1 MTKLLTLEEWAQ
13 ETYNSK
19 QPTPQTLQRWA
30 RGGNIYPAPE
40 KHGREYR
47 VRPGAIY
54 IQPKSYRLAKEIL
67 KTSPS
72 TSSSLIERIIHGKAA
87 KKI

>member
-1 MTKLLTLEEWAQ
+1 MTKLLTLEEWAE
-13 ETYNSK
+13 ETYRSK

-40 KHGREYR
+40 KYGREYR
-47 VRPGAIY
+47 VQPGAIY

-67 KTSPS
+67 KTSSS
-72 TSSSLIERIIHGKAA
+72 TSSSLIERIIHDKEA
-87 KKI
+87 KKV

>member
-1 MTKLLTLEEWAQ
+1 MTKLLTLEEWAE
-13 ETYNSK
+13 ETYRSK

-47 VRPGAIY
+47 VQPGAIY
-54 IQPKSYRLAKEIL
+54 IQPKSYRLAKKII
-67 KTSPS
+67 KASPDVNS
-72 TSSSLIERIIHGKAA
+72 LLIERINHGIKAA
-87 KKI
+87 KI

>member
-1 MTKLLTLEEWAQ
+1 MTKLLTLEEWAE
-13 ETYNSK
+13 ETYRSK

-47 VRPGAIY
+47 VQPGAIY
-54 IQPKSYRLAKEIL
+54 IQPKSYRLANEIF
-67 KTSPS
+67 KTSSS
-72 TSSSLIERIIHGKAA
+72 TSLSLIERIIHGIEA
-87 KKI
+87 KKV

>member
-1 MTKLLTLEEWAQ
+1 MTKLLTLEEWAE
-13 ETYNSK
+13 ETYRSK

-47 VRPGAIY
+47 VQPGAIY
-54 IQPKSYRLAKEIL
+54 IQPKSYRLAKEIF
-67 KTSPS
+67 KTSSS
-72 TSSSLIERIIHGKAA
+72 TSLSLIERIIHGIKA
-87 KKI
+87 KKV

>member
-1 MTKLLTLEEWAQ
+1 MTKLLTLEEWAA
-13 ETYNSK
+13 ETYRSK
-19 QPTPQTLQRWA
+19 CPTTQTLQRWA

-47 VRPGAIY
+47 VKPGAIY

-72 TSSSLIERIIHGKAA
+72 TSSSLIERIIHGKEA
-87 KKI
+87 KKV

>member
-13 ETYNSK
+13 DTYKSK

-67 KTSPS
+67 KTSSS

-87 KKI
+87 QKI

>member
-67 KTSPS
+67 KTSSS
-72 TSSSLIERIIHGKAA
+72 TNSSLIERIIHGKAA
-87 KKI
+87 QKI

>member
-1 MTKLLTLEEWAQ
+1 MTKLLTLEEWAE
-13 ETYNSK
+13 ETYRSK

-47 VRPGAIY
+47 VQPGAIY
-54 IQPKSYRLAKEIL
+54 IQPKSYRLVKEIL

-72 TSSSLIERIIHGKAA
+72 TSSSLIERIIHGKEA
-87 KKI
+87 KKV

>member
-1 MTKLLTLEEWAQ
+1 MTKLLTLEEWAE
-13 ETYNSK
+13 ETYRSK
-19 QPTPQTLQRWA
+19 QPTSQTLQRWA

-47 VRPGAIY
+47 VRPDAIY

-72 TSSSLIERIIHGKAA
+72 TSSSLIERIIHGKEA
-87 KKI
+87 KKV

>member
-1 MTKLLTLEEWAQ
+1 MTKLLTLEEWAE
-13 ETYNSK
+13 ETYRSK
-19 QPTPQTLQRWA
+19 QPTSQTLQRWA

-47 VRPGAIY
+47 VQPGAIY

-72 TSSSLIERIIHGKAA
+72 TSSSLIERINHGIKA
-87 KKI
+87 KTI

>member
-1 MTKLLTLEEWAQ
+1 MTKLLTLEEWAKD
-13 ETYNSK
+13 TYRSK

-47 VRPGAIY
+47 VQPGAIY
-54 IQPKSYRLAKEIL
+54 IQPKSYRLAKEML
-67 KTSPS
+67 KTSSS
-72 TSSSLIERIIHGKAA
+72 TSSSLIERIIHGKEAQ
-87 KKI
+87 KV

>member
-1 MTKLLTLEEWAQ
+1 MTKLLTLEEWAE
-13 ETYNSK
+13 ETYHSK

-47 VRPGAIY
+47 VQPCAIY
-54 IQPKSYRLAKEIL
+54 IQPKSYRLAKKII
-67 KTSPS
+67 KASPDVNS
-72 TSSSLIERIIHGKAA
+72 PLIERIIHGKEA
-87 KKI
+87 KKV

>member
-1 MTKLLTLEEWAQ
+1 M
-13 ETYNSK
+13 
-19 QPTPQTLQRWA
+19 
-30 RGGNIYPAPE
+30 YPAPE

-47 VRPGAIY
+47 VQPDAIY

-72 TSSSLIERIIHGKAA
+72 TSSSLIERINHGIKA
-87 KKI
+87 KTI